1 MVMRI
6 FLPVQL
12 TFWHLLPNHTIYDI
26 TDVYATTAQ
35 HRKLS
40 IASICTARVW
50 VSTAYIALTPHP
62 SNHNLQLY
70 LGPFTAT
77 CFRELAPVWVD
88 RIYNLAANG
97 YYDENYFLRVVNT
110 SRLKIVQFGTN
121 GVPFNSSVYN
131 W

>member
-1 MVMRI
+1 M
-6 FLPVQL
+6 
-12 TFWHLLPNHTIYDI
+12 YGI
-26 TDVYATTAQ
+26 TYVFATTPYVTSRTTAQ
-35 HRKLS
+35 HRKAHN
-40 IASICTARVW
+40 IAHKYRSAQHRMHSRHIHQITMCN
-50 VSTAYIALTPHP
+50 S
-62 SNHNLQLY
+62 
-70 LGPFTAT
+70 GPFTAT

-121 GVPFNSSVYN
+121 GDPFNSKVYN